1 MKRLLAMSA
10 AVGVFAAVSPLAI
23 GQSGGMKDMDMKDH
37 KGMDMDQ
44 CKGMDMDKCHEMMMK
59 DKKGKSAKKGKNDK
73 KAQGEVHK
81 GTGVV
86 TNVDRAGGKVTL
98 KHDPIKSLNW
108 PTMTM
113 AFAVK
118 DKAMLNSLEKDRKVD
133 FEFVQQGQQFVIT
146 SIK

>member
-1 MKRLLAMSA
+1 MK
-10 AVGVFAAVSPLAI
+10 
-23 GQSGGMKDMDMKDH
+23 QSGILALALFLAAPVHAEM
-37 KGMDMDQ
+37 KGMDMKGMDMEQ

-59 DKKGKSAKKGKNDK
+59 DKKGKGSALGKTDKKGHS
-73 KAQGEVHK
+73 QVHK

-113 AFAVK
+113 AFGVK
-118 DKAMLNSLEKDRKVD
+118 DKAMLESLDKDKKVD

>member
-1 MKRLLAMSA
+1 MRSLRASSAVAVLLLGAAPLTTAQMK
-10 AVGVFAAVSPLAI
+10 G
-23 GQSGGMKDMDMKDH
+23 MDMKD
-37 KGMDMDQ
+37 MPM
-44 CKGMDMDKCHEMMMK
+44 
-59 DKKGKSAKKGKNDK
+59 K
-73 KAQGEVHK
+73 KADGQVHK
-81 GTGVV
+81 GTGTV

-113 AFAVK
+113 AFTVK
-118 DKAMLNSLEKDRKVD
+118 DKAMLDKVAKDKKVQ

>member
-1 MKRLLAMSA
+1 MKRTLV
-10 AVGVFAAVSPLAI
+10 VGVMLAI
-23 GQSGGMKDMDMKDH
+23 ASIASGQRMKGMDMKDT
-37 KGMDMDQ
+37 DMQ
-44 CKGMDMDKCHEMMMK
+44 SRS
-59 DKKGKSAKKGKNDK
+59 DKKRQS
-73 KAQGEVHK
+73 EVHK

-86 TNVDRAGGKVTL
+86 TNVDRSAGKVTL

-118 DKAMLNSLEKDRKVD
+118 DKAMLGSLSKNKKVE
-133 FEFVQQGQQFVIT
+133 FEFVQQGDQFVIT

>member
-1 MKRLLAMSA
+1 MKHLGLVALALLLSA
-10 AVGVFAAVSPLAI
+10 PVFA
-23 GQSGGMKDMDMKDH
+23 QM
-37 KGMDMDQ
+37 KGMDMKGMDMER

-59 DKKGKSAKKGKNDK
+59 DKKAQASAKGKTDK
-73 KAQGEVHK
+73 KAASHTEPHK

-86 TNVDRAGGKVTL
+86 ISVDRAGGKVTL

-118 DKAMLNSLEKDRKVD
+118 DKAMLDSLANGKNVD
-133 FEFVQQGQQFVIT
+133 FEFIQQGQQFVIT

>member
-1 MKRLLAMSA
+1 MKGFAVLA
-10 AVGVFAAVSPLAI
+10 FALVL
-23 GQSGGMKDMDMKDH
+23 SGPVQAQV
-37 KGMDMDQ
+37 KGMDME
-44 CKGMDMDKCHEMMMK
+44 H
-59 DKKGKSAKKGKNDK
+59 KKGLSDQ
-73 KAQGEVHK
+73 KAEGGVHK

-86 TNVDRAGGKVTL
+86 TRIDRAGGKVTL

-118 DKAMLNSLEKDRKVD
+118 DKAMLESLQKDRKVE

>member
-1 MKRLLAMSA
+1 MKHLLAISA
-10 AVGVFAAVSPLAI
+10 FATLLIVAAPAAI
-23 GQSGGMKDMDMKDH
+23 GQSGMKGMDMKDMDMK
-37 KGMDMDQ
+37 GM
-44 CKGMDMDKCHEMMMK
+44 
-59 DKKGKSAKKGKNDK
+59 KSDK
-73 KAQGEVHK
+73 KAAGQVHK

-86 TNVDRAGGKVTL
+86 TNVDRADGKVTV

-118 DKAMLNSLEKDRKVD
+118 DKAMLDKLAKDKKVE

>member
-1 MKRLLAMSA
+1 MKRLLAISTVA
-10 AVGVFAAVSPLAI
+10 ACFIGAAPLA
-23 GQSGGMKDMDMKDH
+23 GAQMKGMDMKKDMDMK
-37 KGMDMDQ
+37 GM
-44 CKGMDMDKCHEMMMK
+44 
-59 DKKGKSAKKGKNDK
+59 KSDK
-73 KAQGEVHK
+73 KADGQVHK

-86 TNVDRAGGKVTL
+86 TNVDRTGGKVTL

-113 AFAVK
+113 AFGVK
-118 DKAMLNSLEKDRKVD
+118 DKAMLDKLTKDKKVE

>member
-1 MKRLLAMSA
+1 MKHLLAISA
-10 AVGVFAAVSPLAI
+10 LAALLIAAAPAAI
-23 GQSGGMKDMDMKDH
+23 GQSG
-37 KGMDMDQ
+37 Q
-44 CKGMDMDKCHEMMMK
+44 
-59 DKKGKSAKKGKNDK
+59 
-73 KAQGEVHK
+73 VHK

-113 AFAVK
+113 VFAVK
-118 DKAMLNSLEKDRKVD
+118 DKTMLDKVAKNKKVE

-146 SIK
+146 SVK

>member
-1 MKRLLAMSA
+1 MKVAVLALLIAI
-10 AVGVFAAVSPLAI
+10 PTLA
-23 GQSGGMKDMDMKDH
+23 GAQSGMKGMDMKGMDMKDMPM
-37 KGMDMDQ
+37 KG
-44 CKGMDMDKCHEMMMK
+44 GAA
-59 DKKGKSAKKGKNDK
+59 S
-73 KAQGEVHK
+73 HK

-86 TNVDRAGGKVTL
+86 TNIDRAGGKVTL

-118 DKAMLNSLEKDRKVD
+118 DKAMLDKLAKDKKVE

>member
-1 MKRLLAMSA
+1 MKTLIALSA
-10 AVGVFAAVSPLAI
+10 FLVLSMPAFA
-23 GQSGGMKDMDMKDH
+23 QSGGMKGMDMKS
-37 KGMDMDQ
+37 
-44 CKGMDMDKCHEMMMK
+44 E
-59 DKKGKSAKKGKNDK
+59 
-73 KAQGEVHK
+73 KAQGGVHK

-86 TNVDRAGGKVTL
+86 TNIDRAGGKVTL

-113 AFAVK
+113 AFSVK
-118 DKAMLNSLEKDRKVD
+118 DKAMLDKLSKDKKVE